1 MIELTHEQI
10 ATLRPWFRPERAG
23 RQVGLHV
30 ITTGHGA
37 CLADRWPDPR
47 AILINSSA
55 NYALAGDPAALTP
68 AMLQGRIAGFV
79 DAWPEFEPL
88 LGQTFDQIAVW
99 PRVIFTLAAP
109 PQAAAASSEPRR
121 LSHGDAGA
129 LEGLDADLGWISST
143 WGGPAE
149 LAASGYA
156 WGAFV
161 GGELAAVACT
171 FYVGEH
177 YEEVGVVTEPAFRG
191 QGLSGA
197 CAAALCQDIQGRGRR
212 PCWNTSPDNQASI
225 RVAEKLGFTLERRD
239 RLSAIGVDIPPAA
252 QRPGA

>member
-1 MIELTHEQI
+1 MLELTQDQI

-30 ITTGHGA
+30 INTGQGA

-88 LGQTFDQIAVW
+88 LRQTFEQVAVW
-99 PRVIFTLAAP
+99 PRVIFTLEAP
-109 PQAAAASSEPRR
+109 LPAVAASAEVRR
-121 LSHGDAGA
+121 MSHADAGA

-161 GGELAAVACT
+161 DGGLAAVACA
-171 FYVGEH
+171 FYIGER
-177 YEEVGVVTEPAFRG
+177 YEEIGVVTEPAFRG
-191 QGLSGA
+191 QGLIGA
-197 CAAALCQDIQGRGRR
+197 CAAALCQDIQGRGRL

-225 RVAEKLGFTLERRD
+225 RVAEKLGFALERHD
-239 RLSAIGVDIPPAA
+239 RLYAIGVAIPPAA